1 MGILIKPIVTEK
13 LTAET
18 EKYNRYGFIVDRE
31 ANKLQIKAAVEQFY
45 NVTVKDV
52 NTVNYHG
59 KRKSRYSKAGMLAA
73 APITSRRHTL
83 PLQVMTRSISTVTF
97 KEGQG
102 NGNQKIQADYSW
114 YQEQGYQRIR

>member
-59 KRKSRYSKAGMLAA
+59 KRKSRYSKAGMLRGRARDF
-73 APITSRRHTL
+73 SFLLSLNLYRRGL
-83 PLQVMTRSISTVTF
+83 GPNTRPPPTKMLDF
-97 KEGQG
+97 KVP
-102 NGNQKIQADYSW
+102 
-114 YQEQGYQRIR
+114 